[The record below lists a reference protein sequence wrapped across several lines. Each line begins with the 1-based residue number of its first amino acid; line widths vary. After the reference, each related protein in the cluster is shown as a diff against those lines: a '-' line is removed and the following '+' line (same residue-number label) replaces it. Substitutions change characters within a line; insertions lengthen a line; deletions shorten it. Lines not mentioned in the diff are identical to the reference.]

1 MIGVSVNAAG
11 IRVHGTHAFPD
22 YTGRCPHACHPTPV
36 YPSPFTQGADKFENE
51 HLIRHSL
58 PMDVWFHVDSLSS
71 AHVYLRLPEGVAIQD
86 IPPDTLE
93 DCLQLVKANSIQGN
107 KQNNLH
113 VVYTPASN
121 LRKTAGMDVGQV
133 GFHHQSAVIRVPI
146 LKRINEIVNRLNR
159 TKEERHVDLEAE
171 RAAYDREQRGK
182 EKARL
187 QVWMRFCEA

>member
-1 MIGVSVNAAG
+1 
-11 IRVHGTHAFPD
+11 
-22 YTGRCPHACHPTPV
+22 
-36 YPSPFTQGADKFENE
+36 
-51 HLIRHSL
+51 
-58 PMDVWFHVDSLSS
+58 MDVWFHVDSLSS

-93 DCLQLVKANSIQGN
+93 DCLQLVKANCIQGN